1 MHYPS
6 FDLAL
11 VVFGALWASGG
22 AAGATPS
29 RSCTE
34 NFAVIADART
44 SISDQTS
51 PAQPVVDE
59 PAKQDAASPSEG
71 TGEIP
76 SGGMTLQQLLD
87 WLAYLLKK
95 GFQGH
100 TEADGE
106 GSVKRSHAR
115 ALKLN

>member
-1 MHYPS
+1 MAN
-6 FDLAL
+6 L
-11 VVFGALWASGG
+11 
-22 AAGATPS
+22 
-29 RSCTE
+29 
-34 NFAVIADART
+34 T
-44 SISDQTS
+44 SILPTS
-51 PAQPVVDE
+51 ALPT
-59 PAKQDAASPSEG
+59 DAAPTSLPGGYETAAPPSPTDAASSPSEG

-100 TEADGE
+100 TEADGKE
-106 GSVKRSHAR
+106 GAAVKRNHAR